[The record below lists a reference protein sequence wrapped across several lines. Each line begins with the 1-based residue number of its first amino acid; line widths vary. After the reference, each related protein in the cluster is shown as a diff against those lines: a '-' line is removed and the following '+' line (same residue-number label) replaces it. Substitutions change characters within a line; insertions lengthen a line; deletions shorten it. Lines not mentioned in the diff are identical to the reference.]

1 MKKNYTKRTNIKKKR
16 TIKNKK
22 RLTGGDGGNDCPIC
36 LEGMNE
42 NNSFA
47 LHPSESDYNKQHWVH
62 KECAGVMLLRNEHYI
77 ECPLCRERVA
87 KGYIYDN
94 MTVAYKTREFIK
106 INIKKLKDNLEI
118 VTGGIQ
124 IVCLSLVIYKFFT
137 HDHSRMYGSG
147 KSIENDQNC
156 EVVFIPQEGKKKS
169 ESIRK
174 EEILKKLEILEKLEK
189 LEKKYI
195 DNFLNEYN
203 KENKNISIHEFMNE
217 TIILS
222 FESKNSN
229 NKRKSNSKK

>member
-1 MKKNYTKRTNIKKKR
+1 
-16 TIKNKK
+16 
-22 RLTGGDGGNDCPIC
+22 
-36 LEGMNE
+36 
-42 NNSFA
+42 
-47 LHPSESDYNKQHWVH
+47 
-62 KECAGVMLLRNEHYI
+62 
-77 ECPLCRERVA
+77 
-87 KGYIYDN
+87 
-94 MTVAYKTREFIK
+94 
-106 INIKKLKDNLEI
+106 
-118 VTGGIQ
+118 
-124 IVCLSLVIYKFFT
+124 
-137 HDHSRMYGSG
+137 MYGSG